1 MTSLVSRRGLL
12 IASGTTAA
20 ALAVGAPST
29 ATATPAY
36 LGRSSTGRGVV
47 IAWNKTLLR
56 IVRTPGAHPATVHPT
71 RSFAILHAAIHNAVV
86 ATTRT
91 GKPYLFAVDTEWDA
105 SPIAAAA
112 QAAHDVLVALYPAR
126 AASLDRQLAADLS
139 RVAHRRARAAGISA
153 GRLTAQLLLDL
164 RSGDGSSATPRRLP
178 AGTEPGQYRPTPPA
192 FAPAVFTHWPEV
204 TPFLINRADRFRSG
218 AYPALSSHQYAAA
231 TNEVDHLGR
240 KTSTTRT
247 KDQTEQAH
255 FWAAPIWN
263 YWNEI
268 AQAAVRTAGSNLV
281 ESARVFAH
289 LNLAFADAVIA
300 FYDAKYHYRIWRPV
314 TSIRLAGTDTNRST
328 IPDPAWNSLG
338 KTPADPAYPGAH
350 SVIAQTGAILLRDE
364 FGRGRELAVRSEA
377 LPGVI
382 RRFRTF
388 EDIADEAGLSR
399 IYAGVHTRLDHQ
411 AGQELGR
418 ALAHFVRGSTFVTR
432 DSAQSAG

>member
-1 MTSLVSRRGLL
+1 MTTSVSRRGLL
-12 IASGTTAA
+12 IASGTTAV
-20 ALAVGAPST
+20 ALAVGTPSG

-36 LGRSSTGRGVV
+36 LGRSSTGRSVV
-47 IAWNKTLLR
+47 IGWNQALLR
-56 IVRTPGAHPATVHPT
+56 IVRTPGAQPATVHPT

-86 ATTRT
+86 ATTRV
-91 GKPYLFAVDTEWDA
+91 GKPYLFAVNTDRYA

-112 QAAHDVLVALYPAR
+112 QAAHDVLVTLYPAHT
-126 AASLDRQLAADLS
+126 AGLDRQLAADLS
-139 RVAHRRARAAGISA
+139 TVAHRRARAAGISA
-153 GRLTAQLLLDL
+153 GQLTARLLLDL

-178 AGTEPGQYRPTPPA
+178 AGTEPGRYRPTPPA
-192 FAPAVFTHWPEV
+192 FAPAVFTHWSGV
-204 TPFLINRADRFRSG
+204 TPFLIDRADRFRPG
-218 AYPALSSHQYAAA
+218 AYPALSSHQYAAS
-231 TNEVDHLGR
+231 TNEVDQLGR
-240 KTSTTRT
+240 DTSATRT
-247 KDQTEQAH
+247 RDQTEQAH

-281 ESARVFAH
+281 DAARVFAH

-300 FYDAKYHYRIWRPV
+300 FYDAKYHYRIWRPI

-328 IPDPAWNSLG
+328 TPDPAWNSLA

-364 FGRGRELAVRSEA
+364 FGPGWGLAVTSEA
-377 LPGVI
+377 LPGVT

-388 EDIADEAGLSR
+388 QGIADEAGLSR

-418 ALAHFVRGSTFVTR
+418 ALARCVLGIN
-432 DSAQSAG
+432 